1 MAITLNTDLS
11 KLIREECG
19 ENVYV
24 CYQCERCS
32 SGCPTAMAMKIHTVR
47 NRSRTFI
54 FFEIPRSAVIDTPLL
69 PSHRPW

>member
-1 MAITLNTDLS
+1 LYFPLIADGVENMTITLSTDLG

-32 SGCPTAMAMKIHTVR
+32 SGCPTVTAMR
-47 NRSRTFI
+47 
-54 FFEIPRSAVIDTPLL
+54 
-69 PSHRPW
+69 